1 MKKIVFDSEAWRHSF
16 NLRLFDDDGADN
28 EGTDDAG
35 NDAGSDGSDE
45 EAAIQARIDKA
56 VSAALRRERAKADKK
71 AKEAAEAERLRNMTE
86 AERQAERLK
95 ALEAEVTTLKG
106 EKARGAMAS
115 TVRGMLSQAGVSG
128 YDDAIVDSLVVADDA
143 DATKGRV
150 DTFVKSYKAAV
161 NAGILAAT
169 AGRTPKARGGAKPAS
184 MTKAEIMAIE
194 DPIERQRAIK
204 NNISLFQ

>member
-1 MKKIVFDSEAWRHSF
+1 MKKIVFDSESWRRSF
-16 NLRLFDDDGADN
+16 NLRLFDDDGA
-28 EGTDDAG
+28 EGGADDAG
-35 NDAGSDGSDE
+35 SDAGNDGSDE

-56 VSAALRRERAKADKK
+56 VSAALKRERAKADKK
-71 AKEAAEAERLRNMTE
+71 AKEAAEAERLKSMTE

-115 TVRGMLSQAGVSG
+115 QVRGMLSQAGVSG

-143 DATKGRV
+143 DATKARV

-161 NAGILAAT
+161 NAGILAVT
-169 AGRTPKARGGAKPAS
+169 AGRTPKARGGAKAPS
-184 MTKAEIMAIE
+184 MTKEDIMKIE

-204 NNISLFQ
+204 NNITLFQ